1 MTKAP
6 IRILFVC
13 LGNICRSPAAESV
26 FNKLIKEQNL
36 SDYFFVESAGTGGWH
51 IGQEPDARMRRQ
63 GEKRGLVFTTLGQ
76 QLGKKDFDKFDFI
89 VTMDDSN
96 YQDALLLAG
105 SDQDRKKVVKLA
117 SFHSTGTVDKVP
129 DPYYGGV
136 EGFEMV
142 LDILEDA
149 CANFLRHVLN
159 FEEHK

>member
-1 MTKAP
+1 MNRTP

-26 FNKLIKEQNL
+26 FNGLIKAQGYN
-36 SDYFFVESAGTGGWH
+36 DRFVVESAGTGGWH

-63 GEKRGLVFTTLGQ
+63 GEKRGLVFATLGQ
-76 QLGKKDFDKFDFI
+76 QLGKKDFAKFDYI

-96 YQDALLLAG
+96 FRDAVLLAG
-105 SDQDRKKVVKLA
+105 SDEGQKKVIKLA
-117 SFHSTGTVDKVP
+117 AFHSAGPVNEVP

-136 EGFEMV
+136 EGFDLV

-149 CANFLRHVLN
+149 CANFLRHILDHQEN
-159 FEEHK
+159 K